1 MRTAAILILYIFGP
15 LLIIW
20 AYRRV
25 KFLSKVGTVVMAYA
39 IGIIMSLGGLMN
51 ASPQQAENLTKIQS
65 LLQNLC
71 VPLAIPLMLFSCDF
85 LAWTKSFKKTFIAF
99 FCGIAAAG
107 LSVFTAFLLFRNQ
120 GIAELDKAA
129 GLMTGFYTGGT
140 PNVAA
145 LNIALQPSSETFL
158 LVNTFEIF
166 ITFFL
171 LAFIIGGGYRL
182 IRRVL
187 PYMPD
192 TPANTTPS
200 LAAEAQQTDD
210 FENYAGMLSRKN
222 LKGLLLPMACSVLIL
237 GISALFSFLL
247 VPENYRV
254 ISIILIITTLSIAL
268 SFWKKLRTRPKMFEL
283 GMYFILVFSIVVASQ
298 FQISRIGNAGGLLG
312 FIAVVLLLCFSM
324 HLLFARLCKIDADL
338 FTISAVGL
346 IFSPPFVPTVAGVLK
361 SRRCLLSGIIVGLCG
376 YATGT
381 YLGILMYSLLRNL

>member
-1 MRTAAILILYIFGP
+1 MMRTTAILILYLLGP

-25 KFLSKVGTVVMAYA
+25 RFLSKVGTVVLAYA
-39 IGIIMSLGGLMN
+39 LGIVMSLSGLTEG
-51 ASPQQAENLTKIQS
+51 SPQQAEHIAKMQS

-107 LSVFTAFLLFRNQ
+107 LSVFTAFLLFRNR

-171 LAFIIGGGYRL
+171 LAFIISGGYRL
-182 IRRVL
+182 IRRFL
-187 PYMPD
+187 PYVPD
-192 TPANTTPS
+192 TPENTAPD
-200 LAAEAQQTDD
+200 AATEKQTDD
-210 FENYAGMLSRKN
+210 FENYAGILSRKT
-222 LKGLLLPMACSVLIL
+222 LRKLLLPMACSVLIL

-268 SFWKKLRTRPKMFEL
+268 SFWKKLRTRPKMFET
-283 GMYFILVFSIVVASQ
+283 GMYFILIFSIVVASQ

-324 HLLFARLCKIDADL
+324 HLLFAKLCKVDADL

-381 YLGILMYSLLRNL
+381 YLGILMYSLLQSL